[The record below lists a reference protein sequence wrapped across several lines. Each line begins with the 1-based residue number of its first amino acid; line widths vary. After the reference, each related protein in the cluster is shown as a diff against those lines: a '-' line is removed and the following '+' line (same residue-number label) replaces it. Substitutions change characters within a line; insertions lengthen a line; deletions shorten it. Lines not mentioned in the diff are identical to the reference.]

1 MPCVFS
7 NLYPSR
13 ADQPLAGDDVAST
26 LAEHGVQLGAGT
38 VFVDT
43 PRVAYTQ
50 VTDAELGA
58 IEADPA
64 LFDGSI
70 RIGEGCYIESG
81 LNPAFHSGPVKLSTI
96 RVNERATGQIR
107 IGDRVVLQGVAIVA
121 YERVEI
127 GNDVMFGPNVTI
139 MDSSGHPLRG
149 RGEPGEAARTT
160 SSPVSIGDNAWI
172 GAGAMILKGVTV
184 GEDAVIGA
192 QSVVYEDVPAG
203 AVALGNPARVV
214 KQL

>member
-1 MPCVFS
+1 MPALFS
-7 NLYPSR
+7 NVYPCR
-13 ADQPLAGDDVAST
+13 ADQPLTGSDVAGT
-26 LAEHGVQLGAGT
+26 LAEHGVRVGEGT

-50 VTDAELGA
+50 VSDAEHGR

-64 LFDGSI
+64 EFEGSI
-70 RIGEGCYIESG
+70 RIGEGCYVESG
-81 LNPAFHSGPVKLSTI
+81 LNPAFHGGPVRLSSI
-96 RVNERATGQIR
+96 RVNERPAGQIR
-107 IGDRVVLQGVAIVA
+107 IGDRVVLQGVAVVA

-127 GNDVMFGPNVTI
+127 GDDVMFGPNVTI

-149 RGEPGEAARTT
+149 RGQAGEAERTT
-160 SSPVSIGDNAWI
+160 SSPVTIGDRAWI

-184 GEDAVIGA
+184 GEDAVVGA

-203 AVALGNPARVV
+203 CVALGNPARVV